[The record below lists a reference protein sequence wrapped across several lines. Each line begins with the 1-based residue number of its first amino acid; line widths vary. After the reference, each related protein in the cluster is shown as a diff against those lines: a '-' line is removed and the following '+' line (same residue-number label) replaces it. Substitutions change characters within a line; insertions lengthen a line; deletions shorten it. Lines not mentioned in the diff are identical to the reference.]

1 MRSHTINPQ
10 HRNMNKSSSSSS
22 SSSLSPQSKK
32 IVEAMRQTRG
42 KFFGVRLKNGE
53 RLSAK
58 FIKETPKYVVL
69 HDFNSPEYQGGLYSG
84 KRKVAKSSLVDST
97 LL

>member
-10 HRNMNKSSSSSS
+10 HRNMNKS

-53 RLSAK
+53 NLSAK
-58 FIKETPKYVVL
+58 FVKETPKYVVL